1 MHKIFSTITRKQIQ
15 QSLVVGI
22 LAGILAGM
30 FGVGGGFL
38 MVPLYVLW
46 MGLDQR
52 RSHATSLAAVLPIAV
67 AGAIGYSASG
77 YVDWHA
83 VAALLAGSIFG
94 AVYGVKLLGQVSLKF
109 LQLGFAGLL
118 YLSAMR
124 LIWSSTP
131 DQLLEGNAAF
141 ALLVVVGFFAGV
153 MSGLFG
159 VGGGI
164 VMVPALIIASGMD
177 SLTAR
182 GTSLAVIVGSAI
194 SGTVANLRKGNI
206 DLAFAVLSGL
216 AGVPA
221 TFLGVYLSQQVP
233 QRAALI
239 LFSFILIA
247 IATQQVRKV
256 QLGSAVH

>member
-1 MHKIFSTITRKQIQ
+1 
-15 QSLVVGI
+15 
-22 LAGILAGM
+22 M

-46 MGLDQR
+46 MGLEQR
-52 RSHATSLAAVLPIAV
+52 RSHATSLAAVLPIAA

-77 YVDWHA
+77 YVDWNS
-83 VAALLAGSIFG
+83 VAALLIGSIFG
-94 AVYGVKLLGQVSLKF
+94 ALYGVKLLSQVSLKF
-109 LQLGFAGLL
+109 LQLGFASLL
-118 YLSAMR
+118 YLSALR
-124 LIWSSTP
+124 LIWSSAP
-131 DQLLEGNAAF
+131 HQLLEGTAAVGF
-141 ALLVVVGFFAGV
+141 LVVIGFFAGV

-164 VMVPALIIASGMD
+164 VMVPALIISSGMD

-194 SGTVANLRKGNI
+194 SGTIANLRKGNVDAI
-206 DLAFAVLSGL
+206 FAVLSGL

-221 TFLGVYLSQQVP
+221 TFIGVYLSQQIP

-239 LFSFILIA
+239 LFSLILIT

>member
-1 MHKIFSTITRKQIQ
+1 
-15 QSLVVGI
+15 
-22 LAGILAGM
+22 M

-38 MVPLYVLW
+38 MVPLYVVW

-52 RSHATSLAAVLPIAV
+52 RSHATSLAAVLPIAI
-67 AGAIGYSASG
+67 AGAIGYSDSG
-77 YVDWHA
+77 YVDWKA
-83 VAALLAGSIFG
+83 TAALLGGSIFG
-94 AVYGVKLLGQVSLKF
+94 AIYGVKLLNQVSLKF
-109 LQLGFAGLL
+109 LQLGFATLL
-118 YLSAMR
+118 YLSALR
-124 LIWSSTP
+124 LIWSSAP
-131 DQLLEGNAAF
+131 HQLLEGNGAVGF
-141 ALLVVVGFFAGV
+141 LVVIGFFAGV

-164 VMVPALIIASGMD
+164 VMVPALIISSGMD

-194 SGTVANLRKGNI
+194 SATIANLRKGNVN
-206 DLAFAVLSGL
+206 ATFAMFSGL

-221 TFLGVYLSQQVP
+221 TFIGVYLSQQIP

-239 LFSFILIA
+239 LFSLILIT
-247 IATQQVRKV
+247 IATQQVRRV

>member
-1 MHKIFSTITRKQIQ
+1 MFSEISRKQIQ
-15 QSLVVGI
+15 QSLVVGV

-67 AGAIGYSASG
+67 AGAIGYSTSDH
-77 YVDWHA
+77 VDWNAA
-83 VAALLAGSIFG
+83 VALLAGSIFG
-94 AVYGVKLLGQVSLKF
+94 ALYGVKLLSQVSLKF
-109 LQLGFAGLL
+109 LQLGFAALL

-131 DQLLEGNAAF
+131 HQLLEGTPAIIF
-141 ALLVVVGFFAGV
+141 LVVVGFFAGV

-194 SGTVANLRKGNI
+194 SGTIANLRKGNI
-206 DLAFAVLSGL
+206 DVAFALLTGL

-221 TFLGVYLSQQVP
+221 TFVGVYLSQQVP
-233 QRAALI
+233 QRLALI
-239 LFSFILIA
+239 LFSFILIT
-247 IATQQVRKV
+247 IATQQARKV

>member
-1 MHKIFSTITRKQIQ
+1 MFSGISRKQIN

-52 RSHATSLAAVLPIAV
+52 RSHATSLAAVLPIAA
-67 AGAIGYSASG
+67 AGAIGYSASD
-77 YVDWHA
+77 YVDWNA
-83 VAALLAGSIFG
+83 AAALLVGSIVG
-94 AVYGVKLLGQVSLKF
+94 ALYGVRLLGKASLKF

-124 LIWSSTP
+124 LIWSSEP
-131 DQLLEGNAAF
+131 HQLLEGNGAIAF
-141 ALLVVVGFFAGV
+141 LVVVGFFAGV

-194 SGTVANLRKGNI
+194 SGTIANLRKGNI
-206 DLAFAVLSGL
+206 DVAFALLSGV

-221 TFLGVYLSQQVP
+221 TFLGVYVSQQVP

-239 LFSFILIA
+239 LFSFILLA
-247 IATQQVRKV
+247 IATQQARKV